1 MTGDQRPPLSICVA
15 TTTGWPAI
23 EPCLR
28 SFLVDARRVGA
39 EVLVADGSGGGPPGD
54 PAMREGVTWHPYP
67 ERSVFRLLA
76 LNLRA
81 ATGEIVALT
90 EDHCTSRPGWVEAIL
105 RAHREYPGAA
115 AIGGAIE
122 NGTPGSRLEWAS
134 YLMTQSQHM
143 APLRN
148 GRSVRIA
155 NEANVSFKRA
165 ALEEIEPNPLGF
177 MTIRHL
183 ASLAA
188 RGAELVNDDRI
199 VVDHYES
206 LSPRATSTIHF
217 DDGRTISG
225 FRRTRM
231 GTGDWARL
239 AGAPVLPLFRA
250 ARVARTTLAKRR
262 GLTLAASLA
271 WIAWLEYCHA
281 AGEFVGYLL
290 GEGRSPYGLR

>member
-1 MTGDQRPPLSICVA
+1 VTADIRPALSICVA

-28 SFLVDARRVGA
+28 SFLDDGLRAGA
-39 EVLVADGSGGGPPGD
+39 EILVADGSGGGPPDD
-54 PAMREGVTWHPYP
+54 PAVREAVTWCSYN
-67 ERSVFRLLA
+67 ERSVFRLVE
-76 LNLRA
+76 LNLQS

-90 EDHCTSRPGWVEAIL
+90 EDHCTTRPGWVEAIL
-105 RAHREYPGAA
+105 RAHREHPKAA

-122 NGTPGSRLEWAS
+122 NGTTGSRLEWAS

-143 APLRN
+143 APLHN
-148 GRSVRIA
+148 GPAPRIA

-165 ALEEIEPNPLGF
+165 RLERMEPHPLGF

-188 RGAELVNDDRI
+188 AGAELVNDDRI
-199 VVDHYES
+199 IVDHHES
-206 LSPRATSTIHF
+206 LSPRATSAIHF

-225 FRRTRM
+225 FRRRRM
-231 GTGDWARL
+231 GRGDWARL
-239 AGAPVLPLFRA
+239 AAAPVLPLYRS

-262 GLTLAASLA
+262 GLTLATSLL

-281 AGEFVGYLL
+281 AGESVGYLL

>member
-1 MTGDQRPPLSICVA
+1 VTGDLRPALSICVA
-15 TTTGWPAI
+15 TTTGWPTI

-28 SFLVDARRVGA
+28 SFLDDGRKAGA
-39 EVLVADGSGGGPPGD
+39 QILIADGSGKQPPDD
-54 PAMREGVTWHPYP
+54 PAVRDGVTWHTYS
-67 ERSVFRLLA
+67 ERSVFRLVE

-90 EDHCTSRPGWVEAIL
+90 EDHCTTRPGWVEAIL
-105 RAHREYPGAA
+105 RAHRKHPNAA

-122 NGTPGSRLEWAS
+122 NGTTGGRLEWAS

-143 APLRN
+143 APLHN
-148 GRSVRIA
+148 GPAPRIA
-155 NEANVSFKRA
+155 NEANVSFKRV
-165 ALEEIEPNPLGF
+165 ALEVMERHPLGF

-183 ASLAA
+183 RVLALA
-188 RGAELVNDDRI
+188 GAELVNDDRI
-199 VVDHYES
+199 VVDHHES

-225 FRRTRM
+225 FRRRTI
-231 GTGDWARL
+231 GKGDWARL
-239 AGAPVLPLFRA
+239 AAAPVLPLYRL
-250 ARVARTTLAKRR
+250 ARVARTTLAKGR
-262 GLTLAASLA
+262 GFTLATSLL
-271 WIAWLEYCHA
+271 WIALLEYCHA

>member
-1 MTGDQRPPLSICVA
+1 VRGDPRPTLSICVA

-28 SFLVDARRVGA
+28 SFLDDGLRAGA
-39 EVLVADGSGGGPPGD
+39 EILVANDSGGEPPDD
-54 PAMREGVTWHPYP
+54 PGVKEAVTWHSYD
-67 ERSVFRLLA
+67 ERSVFRLVE
-76 LNLRA
+76 LNLRSA
-81 ATGEIVALT
+81 RGEIVALT
-90 EDHCTSRPGWVEAIL
+90 EDHCTTRPGWVEAIL
-105 RAHREYPGAA
+105 RAHREHPKAA

-122 NGTPGSRLEWAS
+122 NGTTGSRLEWAS

-143 APLRN
+143 APLHN
-148 GRSVRIA
+148 GPAPRIA

-165 ALEEIEPNPLGF
+165 ALEEMERHPLGF

-183 ASLAA
+183 RLLAEA
-188 RGAELVNDDRI
+188 GAELVNDDRI
-199 VVDHYES
+199 IVDHHES

-225 FRRTRM
+225 FRRRHM
-231 GTGDWARL
+231 GKGDWARL
-239 AGAPVLPLFRA
+239 ATAPVLPLYRL

-262 GLTLAASLA
+262 GPTLAASLA

-290 GEGRSPYGLR
+290 GAGRSPYGLR